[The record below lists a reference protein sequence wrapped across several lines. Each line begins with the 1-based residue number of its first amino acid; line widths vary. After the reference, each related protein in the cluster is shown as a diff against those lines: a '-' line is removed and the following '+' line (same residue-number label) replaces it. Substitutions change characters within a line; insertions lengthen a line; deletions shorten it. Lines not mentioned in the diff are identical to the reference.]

1 MGNVIHLPL
10 GELYM
15 ELHNREKLKTL
26 MVIRD
31 ISARELAK
39 EAGWKS
45 HSYMNRLLNGEVNT
59 LATDPALRIAEY
71 FGVGVDALFV
81 PRVERSTQR
90 NVKRTKTRRA
100 TQASRVTQQKAAA

>member
-26 MVIRD
+26 MVIRGV
-31 ISARELAK
+31 SARKLAE

-59 LATDPALRIAEY
+59 LSTDPALRIAAFFE
-71 FGVGVDALFV
+71 VGVDALFV
-81 PRVERSTQR
+81 PRVERSPGQR
-90 NVKRTKTRRA
+90 VKRPKTKRPGQPRRA
-100 TQASRVTQQKAAA
+100 AQRENAA